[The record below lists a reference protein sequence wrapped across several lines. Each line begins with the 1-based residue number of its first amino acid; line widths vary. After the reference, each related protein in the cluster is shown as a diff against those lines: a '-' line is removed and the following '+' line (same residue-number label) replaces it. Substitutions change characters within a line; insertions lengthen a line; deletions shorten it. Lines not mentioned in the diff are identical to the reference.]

1 MATVGLSS
9 ANLADVFLNLI
20 RGTNATAP
28 TLIAVKLHTSAGDPG
43 AAGASNAAAGD
54 TTRKTATFAAPTGT
68 TTRAIALTASPAA
81 WTNAATTE
89 TLGYVSAWD
98 STTAGNFL
106 WSAALAATQPWVNTN
121 TFTLTT
127 LGVSITPVAT

>member
-1 MATVGLSS
+1 MATVGISS

-28 TLIAVKLHTSAGDPG
+28 TSINAKLHTSAGDPG
-43 AAGASNAAAGD
+43 SAGASNAAAGD
-54 TTRKTATFAAPTGT
+54 TTRKVATFAAASGT
-68 TTRAIALTASPAA
+68 TTRSIALTANVGP
-81 WTNAATTE
+81 WTNASTTE
-89 TLGYVSAWD
+89 TLGYISVWD
-98 STTAGNFL
+98 NFSAGNFL
-106 WSAALAATQPWVNTN
+106 WSAQLSANQAWVNTN